1 MVLIE
6 LWDRHIGW
14 KAAMRHVLKV
24 LRQRTLPNESG
35 LTHADL

>member
-14 KAAMRHVLKV
+14 KAAKRHVLNI
-24 LRQRTLPNESG
+24 LRQRTSPKSQDLP
-35 LTHADL
+35 LLK